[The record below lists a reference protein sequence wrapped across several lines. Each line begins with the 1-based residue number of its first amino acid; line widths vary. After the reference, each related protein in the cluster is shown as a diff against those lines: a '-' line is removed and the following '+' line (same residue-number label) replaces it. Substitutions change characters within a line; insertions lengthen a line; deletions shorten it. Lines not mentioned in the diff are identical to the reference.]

1 MTDADALRSALADSK
16 ARIAALEA
24 EVARLRDAVL
34 DQIAEIEEDTPRTD
48 RPIIFSTPMVRALLE
63 GRKTQTRL
71 VLKPQPEFRGGA
83 GDWDDA
89 EEWGWED
96 EDGGPIS
103 VLDIRLP
110 YITGDRLWV
119 REAIDKTSEPGDV
132 FYRADYEAAHGDSG
146 KGLGWRPS
154 IHMPRWASRLT
165 LTVTD
170 VRVQR
175 LHDISLGDCYAEGC
189 TVGRAEANSG
199 ALPVGWTGPWH
210 EYRAIWNSLHG
221 PGAWDANPWVA
232 ALTFTVE
239 KRNIDSGDTP

>member
-1 MTDADALRSALADSK
+1 MS
-16 ARIAALEA
+16 
-24 EVARLRDAVL
+24 
-34 DQIAEIEEDTPRTD
+34 D

-63 GRKTQTRL
+63 GRKTQTRR

-96 EDGGPIS
+96 EDGGLRHIS

-119 REAIDKTSEPGDV
+119 REAIDKTSEVGDV
-132 FYRADYEAAHGDSG
+132 FYRADYEAAHGDRG

-170 VRVQR
+170 VRLQR
-175 LHDISLGDCYAEGC
+175 LHDISEEDALAEGVESC
-189 TVGRAEANSG
+189 MTTRGRMWKAYGEPPNSWVES
-199 ALPVGWTGPWH
+199 ARLSFARLWET
-210 EYRAIWNSLHG
+210 IHG
-221 PGAWDANPWVA
+221 PDAWNENPWVV

-239 KRNIDSGDTP
+239 QRNIDTTPTQETRDE